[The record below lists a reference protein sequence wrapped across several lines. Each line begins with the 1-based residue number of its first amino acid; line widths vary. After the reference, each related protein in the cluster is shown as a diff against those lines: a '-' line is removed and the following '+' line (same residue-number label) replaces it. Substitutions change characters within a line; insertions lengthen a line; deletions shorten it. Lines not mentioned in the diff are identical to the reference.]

1 MVLLFF
7 SVGGISHLI
16 MSVIPHSVKIG
27 TIVGM
32 GLQIALVGMTSVN
45 MVVGSNL
52 TLVTLGDISNYRIW
66 LSLLGLLLIGTLL
79 FHRVK
84 GGILIGIFAISL
96 LTWYS
101 ESSFPRSYV
110 QLPYLSRGPA
120 DYINFHD
127 FQWLKCSSAIAAFVF
142 IGIIDVSGVVFGMAK
157 LAHLTLPDD
166 SVPGST
172 YCFLGVSLSTVLG
185 ACMGST
191 PVIVYVESAAGIK
204 EGGRSGLTAV
214 VVSIYFLISLF
225 LAPLFGS
232 IPATATAPVS
242 ILVGVLMM
250 SQASE
255 IDWEDLTIAIP
266 AFLTMTL
273 IPYTYSIANG
283 IMFGLLSAGF
293 FYISTG
299 KLYKDL
305 SRNFSSHGMGYM
317 PMPERSLTMASLAK
331 ISAAEGR

>member
-1 MVLLFF
+1 
-7 SVGGISHLI
+7 

-32 GLQIALVGMTSVN
+32 GLQIALVGMTSVD
-45 MVVGSNL
+45 MVVGNNL
-52 TLVTLGDISNYRIW
+52 TLVTLGDISSYKIW
-66 LSLLGLLLIGTLL
+66 LTLLGVVLIGTLL
-79 FHRVK
+79 FHKVK

-96 LTWYS
+96 LTWYI
-101 ESSFPRSYV
+101 EGSFPKSYV
-110 QLPYLSRGPA
+110 QLPHLSKGPS
-120 DYINFHD
+120 DFINFRD
-127 FQWLKCSSAIAAFVF
+127 FQWQKCSSAIAAFVF

-157 LAHLTLPDD
+157 LANLTHTDD
-166 SVPGST
+166 SVPGSL
-172 YCFLGVSLSTVLG
+172 YCFLGVSVSTIMG

-214 VVSIYFLISLF
+214 VVSLYFLASLF

-232 IPATATAPVS
+232 IPVTATAPVG

-250 SQASE
+250 SQATE
-255 IDWEDLTIAIP
+255 IDWDDLTIAIP

-283 IMFGLLSAGF
+283 IMFGLTSATF
-293 FYISTG
+293 FYLSTG
-299 KLYKDL
+299 KFYKDL
-305 SRNFSSHGMGYM
+305 RQNFFPYEMRYESMSENPTSIDFGK
-317 PMPERSLTMASLAK
+317 RSLPAVGSRDQA
-331 ISAAEGR
+331 